1 MRYRGVAS
9 KFRAALYTDM
19 GVTQVKERGLIV
31 PELYILLAS
40 MMFYY
45 GKVMQFV
52 IRAIKL
58 KIQLK

>member
-9 KFRAALYTDM
+9 KFRAALLQM

-31 PELYILLAS
+31 PELYYWQVA

-45 GKVMQFV
+45 GRVMQFV
-52 IRAIKL
+52 IRG